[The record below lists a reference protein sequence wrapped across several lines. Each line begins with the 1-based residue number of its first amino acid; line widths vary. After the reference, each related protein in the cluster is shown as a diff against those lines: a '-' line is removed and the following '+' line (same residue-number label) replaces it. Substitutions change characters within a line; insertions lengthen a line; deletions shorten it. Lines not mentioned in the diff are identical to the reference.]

1 MIYSAPIGASA
12 DAPRRDVAGR
22 TPNAGVDFECSR
34 LAASAIAASASIV
47 ARSKAISR
55 AWAWRFAELLCGD
68 ATSAECLSKLLVL
81 LRTLLFLLSLLLRLL
96 PELLEVERLGGL
108 LAHLAFS
115 LLVAGAVDRLLA
127 RSELSLLI
135 GVAPKLGAARVNRC

>member
-12 DAPRRDVAGR
+12 DTPRRDVAGR

-68 ATSAECLSKLLVL
+68 ATSAECWSQAGGAADPGT
-81 LRTLLFLLSLLLRLL
+81 RPSHQSLLA
-96 PELLEVERLGGL
+96 PFSADDAGGE
-108 LAHLAFS
+108 ACIAEQN
-115 LLVAGAVDRLLA
+115 A
-127 RSELSLLI
+127 
-135 GVAPKLGAARVNRC
+135 